1 MPEIFDQQ
9 QNTPKAAENTAK
21 ETKKRGLPLFAKI
34 FYALGLFSIVLFLL
48 FLISPSFAD
57 FFNRYISSAYRSILA
72 HLTSW
77 IPFSLAEFLLILSP
91 IIIFLAV
98 RAGMN
103 QNTETWRDVG
113 IYCASMLSVLSLVFS
128 MFTVG
133 FSAGYRGSTLEEK
146 LGLVNDG
153 VTADELYDTAVY
165 FATLTKHEADSII
178 YESSGFS
185 IMPYGYEQMNDELMK
200 AYDKASDKYE
210 FLPSL
215 NSRVKPVMLSG
226 LMSYTHITG
235 IYTFFTGEANINV
248 AFPDYTVPYTAAHKL
263 AHQRGI
269 SREDEAN
276 FVAFLVCME
285 SEDPYIRYSG
295 CLSVYEYLLS
305 ALRSADKELYSQS
318 WSGLRQEIRQEEY
331 AYSAFFE
338 KYKENVA
345 ANVSQ
350 SANNSYLQS
359 QGVPSGSR
367 SYNLV
372 VDLAVAYYRFSYN

>member
-1 MPEIFDQQ
+1 MSSPKSNAPKKLPRVCIAIYLITAISAVLYFIFM
-9 QNTPKAAENTAK
+9 NSRE
-21 ETKKRGLPLFAKI
+21 
-34 FYALGLFSIVLFLL
+34 FSDWFNMN
-48 FLISPSFAD
+48 ISPIG
-57 FFNRYISSAYRSILA
+57 RRLLA
-72 HLTSW
+72 WLTCA
-77 IPFSLAEFLLILSP
+77 IPFSVSELLILLIPFLLVLLIWIGVRHYCDSNRSALTYVGMLLSFVCV
-91 IIIFLAV
+91 IGIIFVWNFAP
-98 RAGMN
+98 
-103 QNTETWRDVG
+103 
-113 IYCASMLSVLSLVFS
+113 
-128 MFTVG
+128 
-133 FSAGYRGSTLEEK
+133 GYYGSTLDQKLELQREK
-146 LGLVNDG
+146 SSAKELYQ
-153 VTADELYDTAVY
+153 TAEILSDELNSLTEQIVY
-165 FATLTKHEADSII
+165 LPDG
-178 YESSGFS
+178 SSL
-185 IMPYGYEQMNDELMK
+185 MPYSYEEMNNKLLV
-200 AYDKASDKYE
+200 AYDRFCQKYD
-210 FLPSL
+210 FMDTFY
-215 NSRVKPVMLSG
+215 SRVKPIMLSEP
-226 LMSYTHITG
+226 MSYTHITG
-235 IYTFFTGEANINV
+235 VYTFFTGEANLNV
-248 AFPDYTVPYTAAHKL
+248 NFPDYTAPFTAAHEL

-269 SREDEAN
+269 AREDEAN